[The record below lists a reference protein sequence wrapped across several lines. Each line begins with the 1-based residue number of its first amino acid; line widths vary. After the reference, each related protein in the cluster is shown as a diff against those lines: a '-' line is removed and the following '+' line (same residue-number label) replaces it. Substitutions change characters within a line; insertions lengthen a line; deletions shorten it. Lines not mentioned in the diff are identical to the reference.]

1 MFNIVHQGAKL
12 AEKKHCLTILKA
24 AIIYTR
30 QTSYFWTNYINVR
43 LLLVG
48 ICLNIAPWQGLASG
62 RVYSLCRSIY
72 CSFCAT
78 TDISPICMCC
88 STEFLAETIAPRRKL
103 LSSQGW
109 AGRAFKLAGRRIKNH
124 ISFYGK
130 GTEIKQLRFRF
141 TGREREWNFPTGRE
155 VKGNFRL

>member
-1 MFNIVHQGAKL
+1 MFNIVRQGAKL
-12 AEKKHCLTILKA
+12 AAKKHCLTILKA

-88 STEFLAETIAPRRKL
+88 PTEFLAETIAPRRKL

-109 AGRAFKLAGRRIKNH
+109 AGRAFKLLERESH
-124 ISFYGK
+124 S
-130 GTEIKQLRFRF
+130 RFRIPIQTLWPIITRNVMYRIEF
-141 TGREREWNFPTGRE
+141 KDCQIGIDY
-155 VKGNFRL
+155 